1 MFARKFSVSIVGLAL
16 GVLGLQAVGG
26 AQDKKFE
33 VPKTAIAGTVKIV
46 DIKAKKFTITLD
58 DGKARTFSV
67 DEKTVFWGPNGG
79 DRGAGLKG
87 LDDDAMGKGSAIKV
101 VAKTAGKVAKE
112 VYLAKSAGDVGKI
125 ATDKK
130 QPANKVSA
138 KTVKKDDEKETPK
151 NNTKYAIP
159 ADAIAGTVKSVDLE
173 AATFTIA
180 TDGKNRMFKVDEKT
194 EFWGPRGGDRGTGPK
209 GLKDDCMAKGYEIK
223 VVAAKDGKTATDV
236 HLPTRS
242 RKTSADKK

>member
-1 MFARKFSVSIVGLAL
+1 MFARTFSVGIVGLAL
-16 GVLGLQAVGG
+16 GILGFQAVGG

-33 VPKTAIAGTVKIV
+33 VPKTAIAGTVKSV
-46 DIKAKKFTITLD
+46 DAKAKKFTITLD

-79 DRGAGLKG
+79 DRGTGLKG
-87 LDDDAMGKGSAIKV
+87 LDDDAMEKGSAIKV
-101 VAKTAGKVAKE
+101 VAKTGGKVAKE
-112 VYLAKSAGDVGKI
+112 VYLPKGTGDVAKN

-130 QPANKVSA
+130 QPANKVAA

-151 NNTKYAIP
+151 NNKKYAIP

-180 TDGKNRMFKVDEKT
+180 TDGKSRMFKVDEKT
-194 EFWGPRGGDRGTGPK
+194 EFWGPRGGDRGTGAK
-209 GLKDDCMAKGYEIK
+209 GLRDDCMAKGYEIK
-223 VVAAKDGKTATDV
+223 VVAAKDGKTAKDV

-242 RKTSADKK
+242 RKTSEEKK